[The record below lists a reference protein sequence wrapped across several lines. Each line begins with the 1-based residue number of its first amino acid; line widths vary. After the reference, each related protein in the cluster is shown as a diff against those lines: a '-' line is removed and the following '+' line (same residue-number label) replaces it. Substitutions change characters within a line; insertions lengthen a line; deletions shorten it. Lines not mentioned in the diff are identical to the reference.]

1 MNNTKKTAIII
12 FAKYPRPGK
21 VKTRLA
27 KDIGNEKAL
36 LIYKK
41 LVSKLLNQIDSNN
54 YDISIYFY
62 PESKKN
68 EVKKWI
74 NLPDIKYLSQSGD
87 DIGARMLNAFK
98 DSLSLKY
105 AKTVIIGTDC
115 LEINN
120 NIISKSFY
128 LLDDSDLVLGPA
140 TDGGYYLIGLK
151 AVVETI
157 FQDIHWSTEKVL
169 KQTINKAKEIKLS
182 YKFPDFLSDIDTLED
197 LNNYKYLINQ

>member
-1 MNNTKKTAIII
+1 MISNDNNLIL
-12 FAKYPRPGK
+12 FLKYPEKGK
-21 VKTRLA
+21 VKTRLS

-41 LVSKLLNQIDSNN
+41 SVSELLNQLDSNN
-54 YDISIYFY
+54 YDISIYY
-62 PESKKN
+62 CPENKN
-68 EVKKWI
+68 DEVKKWI
-74 NLPDIKYLSQSGD
+74 NLPDIKYLAQSGD
-87 DIGARMLNAFK
+87 DLGIRMLNAFK
-98 DSLSLKY
+98 DSISLKY

-115 LEINN
+115 LEITN
-120 NIISKSFY
+120 SLLSQSFD

-169 KQTINKAKEIKLS
+169 KQTIKKAKEIKLS
-182 YKFPDFLSDIDTLED
+182 YKFLDFNNDIDNIHD
-197 LNNYKYLINQ
+197 LNNYKYLID

>member
-1 MNNTKKTAIII
+1 MITGDYNLII
-12 FAKYPRPGK
+12 FLKYPEKGK

-41 LVSKLLNQIDSNN
+41 LVIKILNQIDSNN
-54 YDISIYFY
+54 YDISIYYF
-62 PESKKN
+62 PENKKN

-74 NLPDIKYLSQSGD
+74 NLPDIKYLPQSGD
-87 DIGARMLNAFK
+87 DLGVKMLNAFK
-98 DSLSLKY
+98 DSISLKY
-105 AKTVIIGTDC
+105 TKTVIIGTDC
-115 LEINN
+115 LEITN
-120 NIISKSFY
+120 SLLSQSFD
-128 LLDDSDLVLGPA
+128 LLDNSDLVLGPA

-182 YKFPDFLSDIDTLED
+182 YKLLDFNNDIDTLED
-197 LNNYKYLINQ
+197 LNNYKYLID

>member
-1 MNNTKKTAIII
+1 MISNDNNLIL
-12 FAKYPRPGK
+12 FLKYPEKGK
-21 VKTRLA
+21 VKTRLS

-41 LVSKLLNQIDSNN
+41 SVSKLLNQLDSNN
-54 YDISIYFY
+54 YDISIYY
-62 PESKKN
+62 CPENKN
-68 EVKKWI
+68 DEVKKWI
-74 NLPDIKYLSQSGD
+74 NLPDIKYLAQSGD
-87 DIGARMLNAFK
+87 DLGIRMLNAFK
-98 DSLSLKY
+98 DSISLKY

-115 LEINN
+115 LEITN
-120 NIISKSFY
+120 SLLSQSFD

-169 KQTINKAKEIKLS
+169 KQTIKKAKEIKLS
-182 YKFPDFLSDIDTLED
+182 YKFLDFNNDIDNIHD
-197 LNNYKYLINQ
+197 LNNYKYLID

>member
-1 MNNTKKTAIII
+1 MITSDNNLII
-12 FAKYPRPGK
+12 FLKYPEKGK

-74 NLPDIKYLSQSGD
+74 NLPEIKHLAQSGD
-87 DIGARMLNAFK
+87 DLGIRMLNAFK
-98 DSLSLKY
+98 DSISLKY

-182 YKFPDFLSDIDTLED
+182 YKFLDFLSDIDTLED
-197 LNNYKYLINQ
+197 LNNYKYLID

>member
-1 MNNTKKTAIII
+1 MITSDNNLII
-12 FAKYPRPGK
+12 FLKYPEKGK

-74 NLPDIKYLSQSGD
+74 NLPEIKHLAQSGD
-87 DIGARMLNAFK
+87 DLGIRMLNAFK
-98 DSLSLKY
+98 DSISLKY

-151 AVVETI
+151 SVVETI

-182 YKFPDFLSDIDTLED
+182 YKFLDFLSDIDTLED
-197 LNNYKYLINQ
+197 LNNYKYLID

>member
-1 MNNTKKTAIII
+1 MISNDNNLIL
-12 FAKYPRPGK
+12 FLKYPEKGK
-21 VKTRLA
+21 VKTRLS

-41 LVSKLLNQIDSNN
+41 SVSKLLNQLDNNN
-54 YDISIYFY
+54 YDISIYY
-62 PESKKN
+62 CPENKN
-68 EVKKWI
+68 DEVKKWI
-74 NLPDIKYLSQSGD
+74 NLPDIKYLAQSGD
-87 DIGARMLNAFK
+87 DLGIRMLNAFK
-98 DSLSLKY
+98 DSISLKY

-115 LEINN
+115 LEITN
-120 NIISKSFY
+120 SLLSQSFD

-169 KQTINKAKEIKLS
+169 KQTIKKAKEIKLS
-182 YKFPDFLSDIDTLED
+182 YKFLDFNNDIDNIHD
-197 LNNYKYLINQ
+197 LNNYKYLID

>member
-1 MNNTKKTAIII
+1 MITSDNNLII
-12 FAKYPRPGK
+12 FLKYPEKGK

-27 KDIGNEKAL
+27 DDIGNEKAL

-74 NLPDIKYLSQSGD
+74 NLPEIKHLAQSGD
-87 DIGARMLNAFK
+87 DLGIRMLNAFK
-98 DSLSLKY
+98 DSISLKY

-120 NIISKSFY
+120 NIISKSFH
-128 LLDDSDLVLGPA
+128 LLDNSDLVLGPA

-151 AVVETI
+151 SVVETI

-182 YKFPDFLSDIDTLED
+182 YKFLDFLSDIDTLED
-197 LNNYKYLINQ
+197 LNNYKYLID

>member
-1 MNNTKKTAIII
+1 MISNDNNLIL
-12 FAKYPRPGK
+12 FLKYPEKGK

-27 KDIGNEKAL
+27 KDIGKEKAL

-41 LVSKLLNQIDSNN
+41 LVSKLLNQLDINN
-54 YDISIYFY
+54 YDISIYYF
-62 PESKKN
+62 PENKKN

-74 NLPDIKYLSQSGD
+74 NLPDIEYLPQYGD
-87 DIGARMLNAFK
+87 NLGARMLNAFK
-98 DSLSLKY
+98 DSVSLKY

-115 LEINN
+115 LEITN
-120 NIISKSFY
+120 SLLSQSFD

-182 YKFPDFLSDIDTLED
+182 YKLLDFNNDIDTLED
-197 LNNYKYLINQ
+197 LNNYKYLID

>member
-1 MNNTKKTAIII
+1 MISNDNNLIL
-12 FAKYPRPGK
+12 FLKYPEKGK

-41 LVSKLLNQIDSNN
+41 LVSKLLNQLDINN
-54 YDISIYFY
+54 YDISIYYF
-62 PESKKN
+62 PENKKN

-74 NLPDIKYLSQSGD
+74 NLPDIKYLPQSGD
-87 DIGARMLNAFK
+87 DLGARMLNAFK
-98 DSLSLKY
+98 DSISLKY

-115 LEINN
+115 LEIND

-151 AVVETI
+151 TI
-157 FQDIHWSTEKVL
+157 IEPLFKNISWSTDKVL
-169 KQTINKAKEIKLS
+169 KQTLNKAKELNIE
-182 YKFPDFLSDIDTLED
+182 YKFLDFLSDIDTLED
-197 LNNYKYLINQ
+197 LNNYKYLID

>member
-1 MNNTKKTAIII
+1 MISNDNNLIL
-12 FAKYPRPGK
+12 FVKYPEKGK

-36 LIYKK
+36 IIYKK
-41 LVSKLLNQIDSNN
+41 LVSKLLNQLDINN
-54 YDISIYFY
+54 YNISIYYF
-62 PESKKN
+62 PENKKN

-74 NLPDIKYLSQSGD
+74 NLPEIKYLAQSGD
-87 DIGARMLNAFK
+87 DLGIRMLNAFK
-98 DSLSLKY
+98 DSISLKY

-128 LLDDSDLVLGPA
+128 LLDENDLVLGPA

-151 AVVETI
+151 TI
-157 FQDIHWSTEKVL
+157 IEPLFKNISWSTDKVL
-169 KQTINKAKEIKLS
+169 KQTLNKAKELNIE
-182 YKFPDFLSDIDTLED
+182 YKFLDFLSDIDTLED
-197 LNNYKYLINQ
+197 LNNYKYLID

>member
-1 MNNTKKTAIII
+1 MISKDNNLIL
-12 FAKYPRPGK
+12 FLKYPEKGR
-21 VKTRLA
+21 VKTRLD

-41 LVSKLLNQIDSNN
+41 LVSKILNQIDSNN
-54 YDISIYFY
+54 YNISIYYF
-62 PESKKN
+62 PENKKN

-74 NLPDIKYLSQSGD
+74 NLPNIKYLPQSGD
-87 DIGARMLNAFK
+87 DLGARMLNAFK
-98 DSLSLKY
+98 DSISLKY
-105 AKTVIIGTDC
+105 TKTVIIGTDC
-115 LEINN
+115 LEIND

-128 LLDDSDLVLGPA
+128 LLDDSNLVLGPA

-182 YKFPDFLSDIDTLED
+182 YKFLDFLSDIDTLED

>member
-1 MNNTKKTAIII
+1 MFSNDNNLII
-12 FAKYPRPGK
+12 FLKYPEKGK
-21 VKTRLA
+21 VKTRLT

-41 LVSKLLNQIDSNN
+41 LVSRLLDQIDRNN

-62 PESKKN
+62 PENKKN

-74 NLPDIKYLSQSGD
+74 HLPDVKYLPQSGED
-87 DIGARMLNAFK
+87 LGIRMLNAFRH
-98 DSLSLKY
+98 SISLKY

-115 LEINN
+115 LELTNSLL
-120 NIISKSFY
+120 SKSFD

-157 FQDIHWSTEKVL
+157 FQDIQWSTEKVL

-182 YKFPDFLSDIDTLED
+182 YKFLDFNNDIDTLED

>member
-1 MNNTKKTAIII
+1 MISNDNNLIL
-12 FAKYPRPGK
+12 FLKYPEKGK

-41 LVSKLLNQIDSNN
+41 LVIKILNQIDSNN
-54 YDISIYFY
+54 YDISIYYF
-62 PESKKN
+62 PENKKN

-74 NLPDIKYLSQSGD
+74 NLPDIKYLPQSGD
-87 DIGARMLNAFK
+87 DLGARMLNAFK
-98 DSLSLKY
+98 DSISLKY

-151 AVVETI
+151 TI
-157 FQDIHWSTEKVL
+157 IEPLFKNISWSTDKVL
-169 KQTINKAKEIKLS
+169 KQTLNKAKELNIE
-182 YKFPDFLSDIDTLED
+182 YKFLDFLSDIDTLED
-197 LNNYKYLINQ
+197 LNNYKYLID

>member
-1 MNNTKKTAIII
+1 MISNDNNLIL
-12 FAKYPRPGK
+12 FVKYPEKGK

-54 YDISIYFY
+54 YDISIYYF
-62 PESKKN
+62 PENKKN

-74 NLPDIKYLSQSGD
+74 NLPDIKYLPQSGD
-87 DIGARMLNAFK
+87 DLGARMLNAFK
-98 DSLSLKY
+98 DSISLKY

-115 LEINN
+115 LEIND

-151 AVVETI
+151 TI
-157 FQDIHWSTEKVL
+157 IEPLFKNISWSTEKVF
-169 KQTINKAKEIKLS
+169 KQTLNKAKELNIK
-182 YKFPDFLSDIDTLED
+182 YKYLDFLSDIDTLED
-197 LNNYKYLINQ
+197 LNYYKYLID

>member
-1 MNNTKKTAIII
+1 MISNDNNLIL
-12 FAKYPRPGK
+12 FLKYPEKGK

-41 LVSKLLNQIDSNN
+41 SVSKLLNQLDSNN
-54 YDISIYFY
+54 YDISIYY
-62 PESKKN
+62 CPENKN
-68 EVKKWI
+68 DEVKKWI
-74 NLPDIKYLSQSGD
+74 NLPDIKYLAQSGD
-87 DIGARMLNAFK
+87 DLGIRMLNAFK
-98 DSLSLKY
+98 DSISLKY

-115 LEINN
+115 LEITN
-120 NIISKSFY
+120 SLLSQSFD

-140 TDGGYYLIGLK
+140 TDGGYYLMGLK

-169 KQTINKAKEIKLS
+169 KQTIKKAKEIKLS
-182 YKFPDFLSDIDTLED
+182 YKFLDFNNDIDNIHD
-197 LNNYKYLINQ
+197 LNNYKYLID

>member
-1 MNNTKKTAIII
+1 MITSDNNLII
-12 FAKYPRPGK
+12 FLKYPEKGK

-74 NLPDIKYLSQSGD
+74 NLPEIKHLAQSGD
-87 DIGARMLNAFK
+87 DLGIRMLNAFK
-98 DSLSLKY
+98 DSISLKY

-140 TDGGYYLIGLK
+140 TDGGYYLIGIK

-182 YKFPDFLSDIDTLED
+182 YKFLDFLSDIDTLED
-197 LNNYKYLINQ
+197 LNNYKYLID